1 MKRIRSDTEIL
12 REREATGT
20 TLEEFSL
27 QDVPHR
33 LKALSQELAH
43 LIAVIQAQDTID
55 IGALIRKSCYYIEWC
70 APDLLP
76 DRVGEAA
83 RLVDIQRGLT
93 HWYWI
98 WDKEHTDADQRQ
110 KLANQAQAWS
120 DEVLKMSGLLEQE

>member
-1 MKRIRSDTEIL
+1 MIPQTRHERYLTQNISTQLGGLASDLARIASASRIPAPQAVHDL
-12 REREATGT
+12 
-20 TLEEFSL
+20 LEESRAFS
-27 QDVPHR
+27 
-33 LKALSQELAH
+33 
-43 LIAVIQAQDTID
+43 
-55 IGALIRKSCYYIEWC
+55 EWC
-70 APDLLP
+70 APALLP